1 MKKIFITT
9 TALLLAGSSLMAQ
22 SNNELTAKEKRSGWQ
37 LLFDGKTTNGWHT
50 YLMPS
55 AGEPWSVKDGMLEL
69 DPAVKDGRGDLVTN
83 KEYENF
89 ELSIDWNISE
99 EGNSGIIFLVHEDK
113 AYDATYLTG
122 PEYQLL
128 DDKKAEDNKQANH
141 LAASLY
147 DMIAPVKEAENPAG
161 EWNHTVIRIKNGELT
176 FWLNGVQTVKT
187 KMWDEAW
194 NEMVAKSK
202 FKNWKAFAT
211 FHKGHISLQDHGHH
225 IMFRNIKIR
234 EL

>member
-1 MKKIFITT
+1 MKTFLTLS
-9 TALLLAGSSLMAQ
+9 AMLLAGNCLMAQ
-22 SNNELTAKEKRSGWQ
+22 TNNELSPKEKQEGWH
-37 LLFDGKTTNGWHT
+37 LLFDGKTTDGWHS
-50 YLMPS
+50 YLKPS
-55 AGEPWSVKDGMLEL
+55 ASKPWTVKDGVLQL
-69 DPAVKDGRGDLVTN
+69 DAAVKEDRGDIVTD

-89 ELSIDWNISE
+89 EFSIDWNISE

-147 DMIAPVKEAENPAG
+147 DMIPAAKEAEKPAG
-161 EWNHTVIRIKNGELT
+161 EWNHTVIRMQNGELT
-176 FWLNGVQTVKT
+176 FWLNGVETVKT
-187 KMWDEAW
+187 HMWDANW
-194 NEMVAKSK
+194 PALVAKSK
-202 FKNWKAFAT
+202 FKAWKGFAT
-211 FHKGHISLQDHGHH
+211 FHKGHIALQDHGHH
-225 IMFRNIKIR
+225 ISFRNIKIR